1 VTLPSQQTPGP
12 DHAAPR
18 PRSNAA
24 VYMKFLAQVTVT
36 VLAALV
42 PLLNGTAHPT
52 GSDWVNV
59 AIIGLGAVAVLG
71 AGNLPAG
78 VWKYTKTLVSA
89 ATAVAVLLQSAITDG
104 ISSAEWLQLALAAL
118 GALGVVAAPG
128 PKVVEASR
136 FNALQR
142 GLGDAGLTAGPR

>member
-1 VTLPSQQTPGP
+1 
-12 DHAAPR
+12 
-18 PRSNAA
+18 
-24 VYMKFLAQVTVT
+24 VYAKFFAQVAAT
-36 VLAALV
+36 VLAAIV
-42 PLLNGTAHPT
+42 PLLNGTAHPN

-78 VWKYTKTLVSA
+78 VWKYTKTIVAA

-128 PKVVEASR
+128 PRVYDAAALGRAAS
-136 FNALQR
+136 
-142 GLGDAGLTAGPR
+142 GLANGPQV

>member
-1 VTLPSQQTPGP
+1 MY
-12 DHAAPR
+12 A
-18 PRSNAA
+18 
-24 VYMKFLAQVTVT
+24 KFFAQVAAT
-36 VLAALV
+36 VLAAIV
-42 PLLNGTAHPT
+42 PLLNGTAHPN

-78 VWKYTKTLVSA
+78 VWKYTKTIVAA

-118 GALGVVAAPG
+118 GALGVVVAPG
-128 PKVVEASR
+128 PKVVEATR
-136 FNALQR
+136 FDALQR
-142 GLGDAGLTAGPR
+142 GLGDAGLANGPA